1 MDRRTKMALDVKKVK
16 ERKAREK
23 LGKEMDEARSRQL
36 TAAAA
41 VAGLKLDK
49 DELPLMGDFVSGEKL
64 IGSISKDCGFGRCNL
79 LVAIPKRGII
89 ELSCGI
95 GKTAHKNAYKTKEGS
110 KIYNPGDLY
119 FVELGL
125 GKTKAGMTT
134 GTMIRKIQRSQFNEL
149 KKSFIKEIKGA
160 PSMDPRVEYYKLF
173 NKLLPDGR
181 ADDGDDGGF
190 VFADA
195 DDVADSDTELP
206 MDAASGAG
214 VAPASTAAEAPDDG
228 DVDIDAI

>member
-23 LGKEMDEARSRQL
+23 LGKEMDEARSRQK
-36 TAAAA
+36 AAAA
-41 VAGLKLDK
+41 AISVTKLGK
-49 DELPLMGDFVSGEKL
+49 GELPTIDDFVSGKQL
-64 IGSISKDCGFGRCNL
+64 IGCISKICGFRRYNL
-79 LVAIPKRGII
+79 LAVVPKRGIVEI
-89 ELSCGI
+89 SCGI
-95 GKTAHKNAYKTKEGS
+95 MKSTHDEAKSTKEGS
-110 KIYNPGDLY
+110 SIYNVGDFY
-119 FVELGL
+119 IIELGTS
-125 GKTKAGMTT
+125 KTKAGMPT
-134 GTMIRKIQRSQFNEL
+134 GEMLQKIQRDQFKEL
-149 KKSFIKEIKGA
+149 KKSFVKETKGA
-160 PSMDPRVEYYKLF
+160 PSIDPRVEYYKLF

-190 VFADA
+190 VFADV